1 MTPLSVVASDHAV
14 HWSLVRA
21 RGADARTFLQ
31 GQLSC
36 DVASLTTGEC
46 VEGLVLA
53 PSGEVVTSLW
63 CRQDPEGIDLVVRA
77 EVLDQTLVT
86 LRRFLLR
93 TRCVLQAADETE
105 GPYAT
110 VGEQVRQGAPGPA
123 EFALGLAAHSFG
135 RAFVAS
141 HVSFTKGCYTG
152 QELVGRLDARGG
164 NVPFRLARMTGEDEV
179 QLDRLARSV
188 GPQGERALQ
197 GLTTAVRDP
206 GVTALAMV
214 HRTLVG
220 EETDVTIEGVRV
232 ELLHG
237 AETLGS

>member
-1 MTPLSVVASDHAV
+1 VT
-14 HWSLVRA
+14 SLA
-21 RGADARTFLQ
+21 
-31 GQLSC
+31 
-36 DVASLTTGEC
+36 TGEC
-46 VEGLVLA
+46 VEGLLLA

-63 CRQDPEGIDLVVRA
+63 CREHPEGIDLVVRA
-77 EVLDQTLVT
+77 EVIDHTLGA

-93 TRCVLQAADETE
+93 TQCVLEAAHETA

-110 VGEQVRQGAPGPA
+110 VGEQVRRGAPGPA

-141 HVSFTKGCYTG
+141 HVSLTKGCFTG

-164 NVPFRLARMTGEDEV
+164 NVPFRLARMTGEDEAKMD
-179 QLDRLARSV
+179 QLARSA
-188 GPQGERALQ
+188 GPRGERALQ
-197 GLTTAVRDP
+197 GLTTAVRDHA
-206 GVTALAMV
+206 VTALAVV

-220 EETDVTIEGVRV
+220 ADTDVMLEGVHV

-237 AETLGS
+237 EDTLGR

>member
-1 MTPLSVVASDHAV
+1 MTLPSVVASDQAV
-14 HWSLVRA
+14 HWTLVRA
-21 RGADARTFLQ
+21 RGADTRTFLQ

-36 DVASLTTGEC
+36 DVTSLAPGEC
-46 VEGLVLA
+46 VEGLILA

-63 CRQDPEGIDLVVRA
+63 CREDPEGNDLVVRA
-77 EVLDQTLVT
+77 EALELTLVA

-93 TRCVLQAADETE
+93 TRCVLEVANETQ

-110 VGEQVRQGAPGPA
+110 VGEQVNQGAPGPA
-123 EFALGLAAHSFG
+123 EFALGLGAHSFG

-141 HVSFTKGCYTG
+141 HVSFTKGCFTG

-179 QLDRLARSV
+179 GMDLLARSA

-197 GLTTAVRDP
+197 GLTTAVRDQV
-206 GVTALAMV
+206 VTALAVV
-214 HRTLVG
+214 HRTLLG
-220 EETDVTIEGVRV
+220 ENTDLTLEGVHV

-237 AETLGS
+237 EETLGR

>member
-1 MTPLSVVASDHAV
+1 MTPPSVVASDHAV
-14 HWSLVRA
+14 HWTLVRA
-21 RGADARTFLQ
+21 RGADTRTFLQ

-36 DVASLTTGEC
+36 DVTSLTTGES

-53 PSGEVVTSLW
+53 PSGEVVTSVW
-63 CRQDPEGIDLVVRA
+63 CREDPEGIDLVVRA
-77 EVLDQTLVT
+77 EVLDQTLGT

-93 TRCVLQAADETE
+93 TQCVMDAADETG

-110 VGEQVRQGAPGPA
+110 VGDQVRGGAPGPA

-141 HVSFTKGCYTG
+141 HVSFTKGCFTG

-179 QLDRLARSV
+179 QMDLLARSA

-197 GLTTAVRDP
+197 GLTTAVRDQ
-206 GVTALAMV
+206 GVTALAVV

-220 EETDVTIEGVRV
+220 EETDVTLEGVRV

-237 AETLGS
+237 EETLGR

>member
-1 MTPLSVVASDHAV
+1 MTLPSVVASDQAV
-14 HWSLVRA
+14 HWRLVRA
-21 RGADARTFLQ
+21 RGADTRTFLQ

-36 DVASLTTGEC
+36 DVTSLATGEC

-53 PSGEVVTSLW
+53 PSGDVVTSLG
-63 CRQDPEGIDLVVRA
+63 CREHPEGIDLVMRA
-77 EVLDQTLVT
+77 EVLDNTLGA

-93 TRCVLQAADETE
+93 TQCVLEVANETA

-141 HVSFTKGCYTG
+141 HVSFTKGCFTG

-164 NVPFRLARMTGEDEV
+164 NVPFRLARITGEDEV
-179 QLDRLARSV
+179 EMDQLARSA
-188 GPQGERALQ
+188 GPQGERAIQ
-197 GLTTAVRDP
+197 GLTTAVRDQV
-206 GVTALAMV
+206 VTALAVV
-214 HRTLVG
+214 HRTLMG
-220 EETDVTIEGVRV
+220 EETDLTFDGVRV

-237 AETLGS
+237 EETLGR